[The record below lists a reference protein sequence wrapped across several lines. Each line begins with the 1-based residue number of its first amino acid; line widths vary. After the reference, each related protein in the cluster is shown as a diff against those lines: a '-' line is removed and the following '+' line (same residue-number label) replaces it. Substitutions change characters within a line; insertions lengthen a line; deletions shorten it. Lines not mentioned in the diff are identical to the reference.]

1 MYVTFISISDPIDV
15 GVCPRG
21 ARPKTDGLENLSA
34 VVGYKPEIYLASILW
49 LKGMVVEASFLQASP
64 YFSNLSDE
72 ELNSIQKRAFE
83 KVFQRGDLI
92 SLEGKPAPA
101 LYFVIS
107 GAVKIFK
114 TSADGKEQILSIV
127 RPGESFN
134 DVPVFDDGPS
144 PTSAQAMGPVAS
156 YGIEKR
162 DLDNILREHCQVALN
177 VISVLAG
184 RVRQLTSLVEDLSF
198 RPVVRRVAKILLE
211 YAGDGAGSGQRL
223 TQQEMAAMAGTAREV
238 VARSLKALE
247 GEGLIKMERHRI
259 IITDRKA
266 LEDMAEVSS

>member
-1 MYVTFISISDPIDV
+1 
-15 GVCPRG
+15 
-21 ARPKTDGLENLSA
+21 
-34 VVGYKPEIYLASILW
+34 
-49 LKGMVVEASFLQASP
+49 MVVEASFFKANP
-64 YFSNLSDE
+64 YFSNLRDE
-72 ELNSIQKRAFE
+72 DFNLIRKFIFE

-92 SLEGKPAPA
+92 SLEGKPARA

-134 DVPVFDDGPS
+134 DVPVFDDGPN
-144 PTSAQAMGPVAS
+144 PTSAQAMGAVVI

-162 DLDNILREHCQVALN
+162 DFGKILRDYCQVALN
-177 VISVLAG
+177 VINILAG

-211 YAGDGAGSGQRL
+211 YAGDGAGSGRRL

-247 GEGLIKMERHRI
+247 GEGLIRMDRHRI
-259 IITDRKA
+259 VITDRKA